1 MIGKLKT
8 LFEQIGAKNKD
19 ASITSPISKNLITA
33 ALMIEVMQADFSLDE
48 REQQAFISVLKQSFD
63 LDENEVIELEEL
75 AHVKVEEATSLY
87 EFTRQINDNFSAGE
101 KLELIKNMWRVAFA
115 DGEIDRYEDG
125 VIRRVAELIY
135 VAHSDFIRMKLEV
148 KNAQS

>member
-8 LFEQIGAKNKD
+8 LFEQIGAKGKD

-75 AHVKVEEATSLY
+75 AHAKVEEATSLY
-87 EFTRQINDNFSAGE
+87 EFTRQINDNFSADE
-101 KLELIKNMWRVAFA
+101 KLELIRNMWRVAFA

-148 KNAQS
+148 KNAHS

>member
-48 REQQAFISVLKQSFD
+48 REQQAFISVLKLSFD

-75 AHVKVEEATSLY
+75 AHAKVEEATSLY

-101 KLELIKNMWRVAFA
+101 KLELIQNMWRVAFA

>member
-75 AHVKVEEATSLY
+75 AHAKVEEATSLY
-87 EFTRQINDNFSAGE
+87 EFTRQINVNFSADE
-101 KLELIKNMWRVAFA
+101 KLELIRNMWRVAFA

>member
-1 MIGKLKT
+1 MV
-8 LFEQIGAKNKD
+8 
-19 ASITSPISKNLITA
+19 
-33 ALMIEVMQADFSLDE
+33 EVMQADFSLDE

-63 LDENEVIELEEL
+63 LNENEVIELEEL
-75 AHVKVEEATSLY
+75 AHAKVEEATSLY

-101 KLELIKNMWRVAFA
+101 KLELIRNMWRVAFA

>member
-8 LFEQIGAKNKD
+8 LFEQIGAKGKD
-19 ASITSPISKNLITA
+19 ASISSPISKNLITA

-75 AHVKVEEATSLY
+75 AHAKVEEATSLY

-101 KLELIKNMWRVAFA
+101 KLELIRNMWRVAFA

-148 KNAQS
+148 KNAHS

>member
-1 MIGKLKT
+1 MIGKLRT
-8 LFEQIGAKNKD
+8 LFEQIGAKGKD

-75 AHVKVEEATSLY
+75 AHAKVEEATSLY

-101 KLELIKNMWRVAFA
+101 KLELIRNMWRVAFA

>member
-8 LFEQIGAKNKD
+8 LFEQIGAKDKD
-19 ASITSPISKNLITA
+19 ESITSPISKNLITA
-33 ALMIEVMQADFSLDE
+33 ALMVEVMQADFSLDE

-63 LDENEVIELEEL
+63 LNENEVIELEEL
-75 AHVKVEEATSLY
+75 AHAKVEEATSLY

-101 KLELIKNMWRVAFA
+101 KLELIRNMWRVAFA

>member
-75 AHVKVEEATSLY
+75 AHAKVEEATSLY

-101 KLELIKNMWRVAFA
+101 KLELIRNMWRVAFA

>member
-75 AHVKVEEATSLY
+75 AHAKVEEATSLY

-101 KLELIKNMWRVAFA
+101 KLELIQNMWRVAFA

>member
-8 LFEQIGAKNKD
+8 LFEQIGAKGKD

-48 REQQAFISVLKQSFD
+48 REQQAFIGVLKQSFD

-75 AHVKVEEATSLY
+75 AHAKVEEATSLY

-101 KLELIKNMWRVAFA
+101 KLELIRNMWRVAFA

-148 KNAQS
+148 KNAHS

>member
-75 AHVKVEEATSLY
+75 AHAKIEEATSLY

>member
-48 REQQAFISVLKQSFD
+48 REQQAFISVLKLSFD

-75 AHVKVEEATSLY
+75 AHAKIEEATSLY

-101 KLELIKNMWRVAFA
+101 KLELIQNMWRVAFA

>member
-8 LFEQIGAKNKD
+8 LFEQIGAKGKN

-75 AHVKVEEATSLY
+75 AHAKVEEATSLY
-87 EFTRQINDNFSAGE
+87 EFTRQINDNFSVGE
-101 KLELIKNMWRVAFA
+101 KLELIRNMWRVAFA

>member
-8 LFEQIGAKNKD
+8 LFEQIGAKGKN

-75 AHVKVEEATSLY
+75 AHAKVEEATSLY

>member
-1 MIGKLKT
+1 MIGKLKA
-8 LFEQIGAKNKD
+8 LFEQIGAKDKD

-48 REQQAFISVLKQSFD
+48 REEQAFISVLKQAFD

-75 AHVKVEEATSLY
+75 AHAKVEEATSLY

>member
-33 ALMIEVMQADFSLDE
+33 TLMIEVMQADFSLDE

>member
-75 AHVKVEEATSLY
+75 AHAKIEEATSLY

-101 KLELIKNMWRVAFA
+101 KLELIQNMWRVAFA